1 MGVRTVII
9 GGGAAGM
16 LCAALSASGGAD
28 VTLVERNEKLGKKLY
43 ITGKG
48 RCNFTNCCS
57 PSEFLNNVVTNP
69 RFLYSAVSRFSPDDV
84 MELFESWGLRTK
96 VERGRRAFPASDRSA
111 DVCDMLRSALRKA
124 HVRVLLNT
132 RAVRVLAEDGGV
144 TGVEVLSGDER
155 QVIPCEAAVVATGGI
170 TYPSTGSTGDGY
182 RFAKECGHTVEEP
195 VPSLVP
201 IVCRE
206 EYIREMQGLSLKNV
220 RLTFLRKDREI
231 FSDFGEMMFTHFG
244 ITGPIVLSASAM
256 IGRSIGDHDIKAR
269 IDLKPAL
276 TEEEFDHRLVRLFSE
291 NPNRD
296 FKNVLGELY
305 PAKMHAV
312 IPELS
317 GLDPSRK
324 LRDITREERR
334 AIAEVTKNLPV
345 TPTALRGRNEAVV
358 TKGGV
363 SVKEVRPGTMES
375 KLVNR
380 LYFIGE
386 VLDVD
391 AFTGGYNLQIAWST
405 AASCAGDLNARQ

>member
-1 MGVRTVII
+1 
-9 GGGAAGM
+9 
-16 LCAALSASGGAD
+16 
-28 VTLVERNEKLGKKLY
+28 
-43 ITGKG
+43 
-48 RCNFTNCCS
+48 
-57 PSEFLNNVVTNP
+57 
-69 RFLYSAVSRFSPDDV
+69 
-84 MELFESWGLRTK
+84 
-96 VERGRRAFPASDRSA
+96 
-111 DVCDMLRSALRKA
+111 
-124 HVRVLLNT
+124 
-132 RAVRVLAEDGGV
+132 
-144 TGVEVLSGDER
+144 
-155 QVIPCEAAVVATGGI
+155 
-170 TYPSTGSTGDGY
+170 
-182 RFAKECGHTVEEP
+182 
-195 VPSLVP
+195 
-201 IVCRE
+201 
-206 EYIREMQGLSLKNV
+206 MQGLSLKNV